1 MSNIN
6 RRYPAPVGDANS
18 IEVSGV
24 LETIA
29 SGISMVLAR
38 PWLMLIPLAADLVAW
53 LGTQVSG
60 MPLITGMQRL
70 MIDQGGANGPA
81 AAEELGRIGGDLRV
95 NEIISSLTPS
105 IMSGLPNDTFLNL
118 VIGGLIPAATSGID
132 RADMYGSWGDGLG
145 RLVEPANGFVVVGWA
160 LLFFLAATI
169 ILAAFKAP
177 IALAVRGDAFSTS
190 QFLRD
195 VLVGWTRI
203 VALIGIVLAAGAVL
217 MVPFFMLAIIVAL
230 FGINLA
236 ALLSL
241 ALFVFG
247 SVGALYL
254 YFLLDAMFI
263 YRVGPI
269 RAARM
274 SFSVARINFT
284 DAWRFAAASILIA
297 SGIIQIWDLLIS
309 NPPGIIVAFLANAM
323 LGTGLSIASM
333 MFFYDRAR
341 LPRPVLP
348 TRSFDPLRRF

>member
-6 RRYPAPVGDANS
+6 RRLSAHTGDANS
-18 IEVSGV
+18 VEISGV

-29 SGISMVLAR
+29 SGISMVLSR
-38 PWLMLIPLAADLVAW
+38 PWLMVIPLLADVIAW
-53 LGTQVSG
+53 LGFQVSG
-60 MPLITGMQRL
+60 TPLVTGMQKL

-81 AAEELGRIGGDLRV
+81 AAEELGRIGDNLRV
-95 NEIISSLTPS
+95 NDIISSLTPS
-105 IMSGLPNDTFLNL
+105 IISGLPNDTFLNM
-118 VIGGLIPAATSGID
+118 VIGALIPAATSGVD
-132 RADMYGSWGDGLG
+132 RADMYENWGEGIG
-145 RLVEPANGFVVVGWA
+145 RLIVPGNGFAVVGWA
-160 LLFFLAATI
+160 FLFFVAATVF
-169 ILAAFKAP
+169 LAAFKAP
-177 IALAVRGDAFSTS
+177 IAQAVRGESFSVARLA
-190 QFLRD
+190 QD
-195 VLVGWTRI
+195 VLMGWLRI
-203 VALIGIVLAAGAVL
+203 LGLVAVVLAAAAIL
-217 MVPFFMLAIIVAL
+217 LVPFFVLAIIVAL

-284 DAWRFAAASILIA
+284 DSWRFAAASILIA
-297 SGIIQIWDLLIS
+297 SGIIQIWDLLVS
-309 NPPGIIVAFLANAM
+309 NPPGIIVALLVNAL

-333 MFFYDRAR
+333 MFFHDRAR

-348 TRSFDPLRRF
+348 TRSFAPLRRF

>member
-6 RRYPAPVGDANS
+6 RRSTAQTGDANS
-18 IEVSGV
+18 IDISGV

-38 PWLMLIPLAADLVAW
+38 PWLMLIPLAADLIAW
-53 LGTQVSG
+53 LGIQVSG

-70 MIDQGGANGPA
+70 MINQGGANGPA
-81 AAEELGRIGGDLRV
+81 AAEELGRIGDNLRV
-95 NEIISSLTPS
+95 NDVISSLTPS
-105 IMSGLPNDTFLNL
+105 VMSGLPNDTFLNL
-118 VIGGLIPAATSGID
+118 VIGALVPAATSGID
-132 RADMYGSWGDGLG
+132 RADMYGSWGAGFG
-145 RLVEPANGFVVVGWA
+145 RSIEPANGFVVILWA
-160 LLFFLAATI
+160 LLFFLAATMF
-169 ILAAFKAP
+169 LAAFKAP
-177 IALAVRGDAFSTS
+177 IALAVRGETFSPG
-190 QFLRD
+190 QFSRD
-195 VLVGWTRI
+195 LLMGWMRI
-203 VALIGIVLAAGAVL
+203 LALIGIVLAAGAIL
-217 MVPFFMLAIIVAL
+217 MVPFFMLAIVVAL

-269 RAARM
+269 RAAKM

-297 SGIIQIWDLLIS
+297 SGIIQVWDLLIS
-309 NPPGIIVAFLANAM
+309 NPPGVIVAFAVNAL

-348 TRSFDPLRRF
+348 SRSFDPLRRF